1 MRPKLI
7 FSGIAAFW
15 AVMMFLLVRSEFGLG
30 SGGLSGSLSPEVVW
44 EKMLTAQDTSSL
56 EILFRG
62 KRVGMG
68 RWASGVKQDTAVPG
82 ANEDGLAGEGRVERV
97 TGYSVELDGNASITT
112 LTNTLRFSLGGSFET
127 NFHWSQWEVRLA
139 LKPLQL
145 ELSGSVDSG
154 EVAMNYH
161 DGYQA
166 IQRQFTREQL
176 RRPEA
181 LLADL
186 AGPSA
191 LLIAGQVKSAMA
203 ANGVSTNAASGSAIR
218 WEAGFDWM
226 DLGHGSLR
234 VYLLR
239 GKLGANLQIKL
250 WVSRAGEIL
259 RAELPYQIVI
269 VNTELPRL
277 KPRSA

>member
-1 MRPKLI
+1 MRSKLI
-7 FSGIAAFW
+7 LSAIAAFW

-30 SGGLSGSLSPEVVW
+30 GGGVSGTLSPEIVW

-62 KRVGMG
+62 KRVGMA
-68 RWASGVKQDTAVPG
+68 RWAAGVKQDDSQPA
-82 ANEDGLAGEGRVERV
+82 ANADGLSDEGRVERV
-97 TGYSVELDGNASITT
+97 TGYSVELDGNASVTA
-112 LTNTLRFSLGGSFET
+112 LTNTLRFSLGGTFKT
-127 NFHWSQWEVRLA
+127 NFHWAQWEVRLA

-145 ELSGSVDSG
+145 ELNGIFDTG
-154 EVAMNYH
+154 EVAMNFN
-161 DGYQA
+161 DGYQST
-166 IQRQFTREQL
+166 QRRFTREQL
-176 RRPEA
+176 RRPET
-181 LLADL
+181 LLSDL
-186 AGPSA
+186 AGPAA
-191 LLIAGQVKSAMA
+191 LLIAGQVKSAMDM
-203 ANGVSTNAASGSAIR
+203 NGISTNAAPAIR

-239 GKLGANLQIKL
+239 GKLGDNLQIRL

>member
-1 MRPKLI
+1 MRSKLI
-7 FSGIAAFW
+7 LSAIAAFW

-30 SGGLSGSLSPEVVW
+30 GGGVSGSIAPEVVW

-62 KRVGMG
+62 KKAGIC
-68 RWASGVKQDTAVPG
+68 RWSSAVTHDDVLKN
-82 ANEDGLAGEGRVERV
+82 ATEDSLAGEGRVKLV
-97 TGYSVELDGNASITT
+97 TGYTIELDGSVSIAA
-112 LTNTLRFSLGGSFET
+112 LTNTLRFSFDGTFET
-127 NFHWSQWEVRLA
+127 NLHWSQWEARST
-139 LKPLQL
+139 LKPFQL
-145 ELSGSVDSG
+145 ELSGVVGSG
-154 EVAMNYH
+154 EVSMGFE
-161 DGYQA
+161 DGVQT
-166 IQRQFTREQL
+166 IRRQFTREQL
-176 RRPEA
+176 RRPEM
-181 LLADL
+181 LLAEF
-186 AGPSA
+186 AGPA
-191 LLIAGQVKSAMA
+191 GLLIAGQVKSAMNA
-203 ANGVSTNAASGSAIR
+203 GGTSTNAVSASAIR

-239 GKLGANLQIKL
+239 GKLGDNLQIKL